1 MEVAQNMISFAAAAT
16 IIILQSNTAVFK
28 DSDGRR
34 GKDPKLERD
43 SSRDADSAVEKRKEK
58 KKKKFSKHMAHV
70 EISSVVL
77 LPVPDFETTNV
88 NA

>member
-1 MEVAQNMISFAAAAT
+1 MGAEEKIPSLKEIQ
-16 IIILQSNTAVFK
+16 AVTQIPLSK
-28 DSDGRR
+28 
-34 GKDPKLERD
+34 
-43 SSRDADSAVEKRKEK
+43 SAKKR

>member
-58 KKKKFSKHMAHV
+58 KKK
-70 EISSVVL
+70 EIFQTHGSRRNFKCS
-77 LPVPDFETTNV
+77 PF
-88 NA
+88 ARA